1 MKQKTVNINFEPF
14 VVADNE
20 YSQKYHDEFNNLNI
34 LEHLGEHERII
45 SLLNELSN
53 LFVEKTI
60 YFYDITHGGYI
71 PIKCS
76 DNFDKL
82 IIENSDNHLLSLKK
96 NIEYY
101 NIKNILLHNLNI
113 VPDIT
118 AILNNFVS
126 TVPINSKIILCNVE
140 NLNKINLDMYKVY
153 YLSSTNYALC
163 IIKNILDKFLEEFHY
178 YIKGQYLDYDNLIN
192 LTMIIKDGGDSL

>member
-60 YFYDITHGGYI
+60 YFNNISHGGYI

-76 DNFDKL
+76 DNYNKV
-82 IIENSDNHLLSLKK
+82 IIESVDENLLCLKK
-96 NIEYY
+96 NIE
-101 NIKNILLHNLNI
+101 
-113 VPDIT
+113 
-118 AILNNFVS
+118 
-126 TVPINSKIILCNVE
+126 
-140 NLNKINLDMYKVY
+140 
-153 YLSSTNYALC
+153 
-163 IIKNILDKFLEEFHY
+163 
-178 YIKGQYLDYDNLIN
+178 
-192 LTMIIKDGGDSL
+192 